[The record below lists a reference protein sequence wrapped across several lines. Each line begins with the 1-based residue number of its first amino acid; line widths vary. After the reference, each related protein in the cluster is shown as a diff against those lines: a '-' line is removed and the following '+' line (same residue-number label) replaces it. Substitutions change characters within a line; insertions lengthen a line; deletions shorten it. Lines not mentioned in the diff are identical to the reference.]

1 MQNGE
6 IDKEEC
12 ARKLK
17 KTLIIFIL
25 LVIMEFVYLRNTQI
39 GILNNYNMQ
48 N

>member
-1 MQNGE
+1 MKKKG
-6 IDKEEC
+6 
-12 ARKLK
+12 KLIRN
-17 KTLIIFIL
+17 LIIFIL